1 MKKILLPA
9 SLGFVGLVL
18 VLLYFFDFGKDALT
32 VKISNASYIMP
43 SVYKVYSNP
52 KALNGEYYFFKMLM
66 TNNGTSA
73 MHDVK
78 VSYDIPGYIDWTELQ
93 TLPVIY
99 PGQHVVIRCYPHF
112 KDDVVK
118 KMTQSEETGDVKIE
132 YNGGKIKKENFSFN
146 MMGRNQFV
154 YTDIPADEVTSY
166 PDLMHNTQ
174 LLPCLVTPED
184 PIVKY
189 YTSQVQ
195 DRWMKGEAASVS
207 SDPQEAVKGAL
218 TFLTGLYAATV
229 QSRMVYS
236 GTEGIPTKLGDISA
250 TVQSARLPREV
261 ITGNTGLCIELSLM
275 YASVLKA
282 AGLHPVIFLI
292 PGHAFPGVLVNG
304 YYYAIEATGV
314 GGQGLGGTMTS
325 QQAYERG
332 SEELKTFMTGWQQ
345 GDTRNIIIDVNNLE
359 AAGVVPMELSDDDYL
374 RKKVD
379 DIAATFSGGGAVNTT
394 TNTNS
399 APVRNSTP
407 RRSSNNN
414 THRSN
419 NGDNGNNSSSGTS
432 TYSGAISF
440 SYPANWTRR
449 NYPVANLNTLVSV
462 VGTAD
467 QTGASVWNISAS
479 STDQALYIVKQQ
491 LAALGQTITFQRTN
505 QANGYTM
512 YQGVS
517 YYKGQSQRWEGV
529 FRTGGNGIVGVTMSS
544 PNFNGNTDVFNSII
558 RTIR

>member
-9 SLGFVGLVL
+9 SLGFVGLVM

-32 VKISNASYIMP
+32 VKISNASYMMP
-43 SVYKVYSNP
+43 SVYKVYSNS

-93 TLPVIY
+93 TIPVIY

-118 KMTQSEETGDVKIE
+118 KMTQSQETGDVKIE
-132 YNGGKIKKENFSFN
+132 YNGSKVKKESFGFN

-154 YTDIPADEVTSY
+154 YTDIPAEEVTSY
-166 PDLMHNTQ
+166 PDMMHNTQ

-195 DRWMKGEAASVS
+195 DRWMKGEAASV
-207 SDPQEAVKGAL
+207 DNKPEEQVK
-218 TFLTGLYAATV
+218 FLMGLYAATL

-236 GTEGIPTKLGDISA
+236 GTEGVPTKMGDVTA

-292 PGHAFPGVLVNG
+292 PGHAFPGILASDG
-304 YYYAIEATGV
+304 YYAIEATGC
-314 GGQGLGGTMTS
+314 GGQGLGGSMNP
-325 QQAYERG
+325 QQAFAKGED
-332 SEELKTFMTGWQQ
+332 ELKTFITGWQQ

-359 AAGVVPMELSDDDYL
+359 AAGVVPMELSDDDFL

-379 DIAATFSGGGAVNTT
+379 DIAATFSGGGSTSNPFPSTT
-394 TNTNS
+394 ARTPERRS
-399 APVRNSTP
+399 APVR
-407 RRSSNNN
+407 
-414 THRSN
+414 
-419 NGDNGNNSSSGTS
+419 SSGGNRNS
-432 TYSGAISF
+432 ESGNSGSNTYSGAISF
-440 SYPANWTRR
+440 SYPGSWGRR
-449 NYPVANLNTLVSV
+449 DHPFPQLVTLTAQ
-462 VGTAD
+462 VGTSDA
-467 QTGASVWNISAS
+467 QTGVSVWNVPAS
-479 STDQALYIVKQQ
+479 SPDQALSIIRTQ
-491 LAALGQTITFQRTN
+491 LAAMGQYIQYQRTN
-505 QANGYTM
+505 YANGYTM
-512 YQGVS
+512 YQGVTT
-517 YYKGQSQRWEGV
+517 YNGMQRHWEGV
-529 FRTGGNGIVGVTMSS
+529 FRAGGNGIVGITLGS
-544 PNFNGNTDVFNSII
+544 PDFNGNQSLFNSII
-558 RTIR
+558 TTVR

>member
-9 SLGFVGLVL
+9 SLGFVGIALITL
-18 VLLYFFDFGKDALT
+18 NFFDFGKDALT
-32 VKISNASYIMP
+32 VKISNASYMMP

-66 TNNGTSA
+66 TNNGTSS

-93 TLPVIY
+93 TIPVIY

-132 YNGGKIKKENFSFN
+132 YNGGKVKKENFSFN

-195 DRWMKGEAASVS
+195 DRWMKGEAASVA

-218 TFLTGLYAATV
+218 TFLMGLYSATV

-236 GTEGIPTKLGDISA
+236 GTEGIPTKLGDVSA

-379 DIAATFSGGGAVNTT
+379 DIAATFSGGGSTSAPFTATT
-394 TNTNS
+394 ARTPVRRP
-399 APVRNSTP
+399 APVRSSGGN
-407 RRSSNNN
+407 RSSESGNSG
-414 THRSN
+414 SN
-419 NGDNGNNSSSGTS
+419 

-440 SYPANWTRR
+440 SYPGNWGRR
-449 NYPVANLNTLVSV
+449 DHPFPQLPALTSQ
-462 VGTAD
+462 VGVIET
-467 QTGASVWNISAS
+467 QTGASIWNVTAS
-479 STDQALYIVKQQ
+479 TPDQALYVIRSQMTT
-491 LAALGQTITFQRTN
+491 LGETMTYQRTN
-505 QANGYTM
+505 YANGYTM
-512 YQGVS
+512 YQGIT
-517 YYKGQSQRWEGV
+517 YYQGRSMRWEGV
-529 FRTGGNGIVGVTMSS
+529 FRAGGNGIVGVTMGS
-544 PNFNGNTDVFNSII
+544 PNFGDNTETFNSII
-558 RTIR
+558 RSIR

>member
-1 MKKILLPA
+1 MMKKLLLPA

-18 VLLYFFDFGKDALT
+18 VLLYFFDFGKDALS
-32 VKISNASYIMP
+32 VKISNASYVMP

-78 VSYDIPGYIDWTELQ
+78 VSYDIPGFIDWTELQ
-93 TLPVIY
+93 TIPVIY
-99 PGQHVVIRCYPHF
+99 PGQHVVVACYPHF

-132 YNGGKIKKENFSFN
+132 YNGGKVKKENFGFN

-195 DRWMKGEAASVS
+195 DRWMKGEAASV
-207 SDPQEAVKGAL
+207 DNKPEEQVK
-218 TFLTGLYAATV
+218 FLEGLYAATV
-229 QSRMVYS
+229 QSKMVYS
-236 GTEGIPTKLGDISA
+236 GTEGVPTKMGDVNT

-292 PGHAFPGVLVNG
+292 PGHAFPGILASDG
-304 YYYAIEATGV
+304 YYAIEATGC
-314 GGQGLGGTMTS
+314 GGQGLGGSMTP
-325 QQAYERG
+325 QQAFAKGED
-332 SEELKTFMTGWQQ
+332 ELKTFITGLNQ
-345 GDTRNIIIDVNNLE
+345 GDTRNIVIDVNNLE
-359 AAGVVPMELSDDDYL
+359 SAGVVPMELPDDDFL

-379 DIAATFSGGGAVNTT
+379 DIAATFSGGGAT
-394 TNTNS
+394 
-399 APVRNSTP
+399 STP
-407 RRSSNNN
+407 FPATTARNAPARTTERRPTRSSGGN
-414 THRSN
+414 RSN
-419 NGDNGNNSSSGTS
+419 ESGNSGS
-432 TYSGAISF
+432 NTYSGAISF
-440 SYPANWTRR
+440 SYPGSWNRR
-449 NYPVANLNTLVSV
+449 DRPLANLNTLVSV
-462 VGTAD
+462 VAGAD
-467 QTGASVWNISAS
+467 QTQASVWDVQAS
-479 STDQALYIVKQQ
+479 STDQALYIVRSQ
-491 LAALGQTITFQRTN
+491 LAALGQNITYQRAN
-505 QANGYTM
+505 YANGYTL
-512 YQGVS
+512 YQGMSS
-517 YYKGQSQRWEGV
+517 YRGVTQKWEGV
-529 FRTGGNGIVGVTMSS
+529 FRSGGNGIVGVTMSS
-544 PNFNGNTDVFNSII
+544 PNFAGNTDLFNTII
-558 RTIR
+558 RSIR